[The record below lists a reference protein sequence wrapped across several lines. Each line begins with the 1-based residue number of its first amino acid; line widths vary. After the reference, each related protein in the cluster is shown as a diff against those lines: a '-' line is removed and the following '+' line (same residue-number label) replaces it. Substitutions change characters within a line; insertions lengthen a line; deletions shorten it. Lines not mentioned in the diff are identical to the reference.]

1 MVVAA
6 AGADG
11 VFVEVAVSGGGFAGV
26 HDAGAGALH
35 RGHIAVGQGSDAAH
49 PLHKVEG
56 DALRLEDRGGRAGYA
71 GDGVAGGQRGAVG

>member
-26 HDAGAGALH
+26 HDAGAGALN
-35 RGHIAVGQGSDAAH
+35 RGHVAVGQSGDAAH
-49 PLHKVEG
+49 SLHKVEG
-56 DALRLEDRGGRAGYA
+56 DALRLEYRRRRAGYA
-71 GDGVAGGQRGAVG
+71 GDGVAGG